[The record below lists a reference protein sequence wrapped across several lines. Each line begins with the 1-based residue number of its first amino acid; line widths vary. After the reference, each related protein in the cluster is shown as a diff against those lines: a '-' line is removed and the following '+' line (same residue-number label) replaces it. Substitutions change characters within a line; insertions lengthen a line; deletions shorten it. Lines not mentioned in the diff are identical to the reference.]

1 MSEEINK
8 QNIEDQPNNAAP
20 AENGDQA
27 GKMFTQDEV
36 NKIVSDRL
44 ARDREKRSAQQQE
57 DTKEL
62 ALKARESKLD
72 CREYLSEKKYPAE
85 LLEVL
90 DTSDVEKFKATADK
104 IQEMYG
110 LESKRARFVDPPKF
124 AAPRFDGGPG
134 PGGFGFRNDPIRDAF
149 KPKA

>member
-1 MSEEINK
+1 MSEENK
-8 QNIEDQPNNAAP
+8 NIDNQPNNAAP

-62 ALKARESKLD
+62 ALKARESRLD
-72 CREYLSEKKYPAE
+72 CREYLSKKKYPAE

-90 DTSDVEKFKATADK
+90 DTSDVEKFKAAADK
-104 IQEMYG
+104 LHSIYG
-110 LESKRARFVDPPKF
+110 MEDKRARFVNS
-124 AAPRFDGGPG
+124 PRFTA
-134 PGGFGFRNDPIRDAF
+134 PGGGSHTPATHDPIRDAF
-149 KPKA
+149 RPKA

>member
-1 MSEEINK
+1 MSEENK
-8 QNIEDQPNNAAP
+8 NIDNQPNNAAP
-20 AENGDQA
+20 AGNGDQA

-62 ALKARESKLD
+62 ALKARESRLD

-90 DTSDVEKFKATADK
+90 DTSDVEKFKAVADK
-104 IQEMYG
+104 LQDIFGMN
-110 LESKRARFVDPPKF
+110 RPRFVDPPKF
-124 AAPRFDGGPG
+124 TAPNRGGCG
-134 PGGFGFRNDPIRDAF
+134 TMTHDLIRDAF

>member
-1 MSEEINK
+1 MSEENK
-8 QNIEDQPNNAAP
+8 NIDNQPNNAAP

-44 ARDREKRSAQQQE
+44 ARDRDKRSAQQQE

-85 LLEVL
+85 LLDVL
-90 DTSDVEKFKATADK
+90 DTSDVEKFKAAADK
-104 IQEMYG
+104 LQSIYG
-110 LESKRARFVDPPKF
+110 VDVRQRARFVDPPRF
-124 AAPRFDGGPG
+124 ASPNGG
-134 PGGFGFRNDPIRDAF
+134 NHSAMAHDPIRDAF

>member
-1 MSEEINK
+1 MSEEIK
-8 QNIEDQPNNAAP
+8 NIENQPNNAAP

-62 ALKARESKLD
+62 VLKARESKLD

-90 DTSDVEKFKATADK
+90 DTSDVETFKAAADK
-104 IQEMYG
+104 LWTVYG
-110 LESKRARFVDPPKF
+110 MDCPHFVNPPQF
-124 AAPRFDGGPG
+124 TAPMSGNRTPAIH
-134 PGGFGFRNDPIRDAF
+134 DPIRDAF

>member
-1 MSEEINK
+1 MSEEIKSIDN
-8 QNIEDQPNNAAP
+8 QPTNAP
-20 AENGDQA
+20 AAENADQA

-57 DTKEL
+57 DAKES
-62 ALKARESKLD
+62 ALKARESRLD

-85 LLEVL
+85 LLDVL
-90 DTSDVEKFKATADK
+90 DTSDVEKFKAAADK
-104 IQEMYG
+104 IQAMFG
-110 LESKRARFVDPPKF
+110 LESKAARFADQR
-124 AAPRFDGGPG
+124 RFDDNRHPQ
-134 PGGFGFRNDPIRDAF
+134 GGFRIDPIAEAF

>member
-1 MSEEINK
+1 MSEDNNK
-8 QNIEDQPNNAAP
+8 QNIDNQPNNAAP

-36 NKIVSDRL
+36 NKIVSERL
-44 ARDREKRSAQQQE
+44 ARDREKRSTQQQE

-85 LLEVL
+85 LLDIL
-90 DTSDVEKFKATADK
+90 DTSDFEKFKAAADK
-104 IQEMYG
+104 IQSVYG
-110 LESKRARFVDPPKF
+110 VDDKRARFVNP
-124 AAPRFDGGPG
+124 PRFTAPSNGGG
-134 PGGFGFRNDPIRDAF
+134 ASTVNDPIRNAF
-149 KPKA
+149 MPKT

>member
-1 MSEEINK
+1 MSEETN
-8 QNIEDQPNNAAP
+8 QNTNQNAIQQPTTPP
-20 AENGDQA
+20 ADNGNQSC

-36 NKIVSDRL
+36 NRIVSDRL
-44 ARDREKRSAQQQE
+44 ARDREKRTAQQQD

-90 DTSDVEKFKATADK
+90 DTSDVEKFKAAADK
-104 IQEMYG
+104 LWSVYG
-110 LESKRARFVDPPKF
+110 MDRPHFVNPPKF
-124 AAPRFDGGPG
+124 TGHKGNYSTGNVAD
-134 PGGFGFRNDPIRDAF
+134 DPIRDAF

>member
-1 MSEEINK
+1 MSEEISK
-8 QNIEDQPNNAAP
+8 NIDNQPDNAAS
-20 AENGDQA
+20 AENGEQA

-57 DTKEL
+57 DTKEM

-72 CREYLSEKKYPAE
+72 CREYLNEKSYPAE

-90 DTSDVEKFKATADK
+90 DTSDVEKFKSNADK
-104 IQEMYG
+104 LQGIYG
-110 LESKRARFVDPPKF
+110 ADQKRARFVNP
-124 AAPRFDGGPG
+124 PRFTAPSRGGSNPTQH
-134 PGGFGFRNDPIRDAF
+134 DPIRDAF
-149 KPKA
+149 VPKA

>member
-1 MSEEINK
+1 MSEETN
-8 QNIEDQPNNAAP
+8 QNTNQNTTQQPTTQPED
-20 AENGDQA
+20 NGNQGS
-27 GKMFTQDEV
+27 GKMFTQDDV
-36 NKIVSDRL
+36 NRIVSERL
-44 ARDREKRSAQQQE
+44 ARDRKERTTQTEADEKEQ
-57 DTKEL
+57 

-90 DTSDVEKFKATADK
+90 DTSDVEKFKAAADK

-110 LESKRARFVDPPKF
+110 LVSKGPRFVEPPRF
-124 AAPRFDGGPG
+124 AAPMGGNRPSVTY
-134 PGGFGFRNDPIRDAF
+134 DPVRDAF